1 MSSSSRSS
9 SHKTPMDYQYTN
21 YIKYVSFIIGFKN
34 KKFILKRFE
43 VTYKDTYKDNIPLD
57 FNNIIIEKNS
67 VKYKKYSDQKEDTTV
82 DFFTL
87 SNSVISEEL
96 KRISTNPFKKEE
108 IKILRYILDQLNYK
122 VEKDGKISYILNF
135 SPKQIN
141 DFKDRQFFERKGIF
155 KGTKNWV
162 LDKSS
167 NKEIR
172 IKNNT
177 HKLLSRKRLTTTPV
191 TISPKKVKTIN
202 TDVVESVTFKC
213 EKIKGSMYLSEFIV
227 TIKNDNESKE
237 NDNEPK
243 EKRIHI
249 NLKLNEKKC
258 KVNIINNDY
267 YLSASSE
274 CIDKLANESNQ
285 HNEYILAFF
294 QSILLNELNMLNIS
308 RKDYYVDYYV
318 LNQPS
323 TMNWSV
329 TISSENNT
337 TLIILRKNQ
346 KKNNSTVRRNSPHR
360 SLTRPNST
368 TRRISSR

>member
-1 MSSSSRSS
+1 MSSS

-21 YIKYVSFIIGFKN
+21 YIKYVSFIIGFEN

-43 VTYKDTYKDNIPLD
+43 VTYKDTYKDNIPLY
-57 FNNIIIEKNS
+57 FNNIIIEENS
-67 VKYKKYSDQKEDTTV
+67 VKYKKYSDQTKDTTV

-96 KRISTNPFKKEE
+96 KRISTNPFNEEE

-122 VEKDGKISYILNF
+122 EEKDGKISYILNF

-141 DFKDRQFFERKGIF
+141 DFKDREIFETNGIF

-167 NKEIR
+167 NKYEIR

-202 TDVVESVTFKC
+202 TDVVESVIFKC
-213 EKIKGSMYLSEFIV
+213 EKIKDSMYLSEFIV

-237 NDNEPK
+237 E
-243 EKRIHI
+243 RTYI

-258 KVNIINNDY
+258 KVKIINSDY

-323 TMNWSV
+323 TMNWYV
-329 TISSENNT
+329 TISSERKT

-360 SLTRPNST
+360 SLTRQNST

>member
-1 MSSSSRSS
+1 MLLSKYNISIV
-9 SHKTPMDYQYTN
+9 YQYTDDIN
-21 YIKYVSFIIGFKN
+21 YVSFIIGN
-34 KKFILKRFE
+34 KGENFILKRFK
-43 VTYKDTYKDNIPLD
+43 VTYKDQRTLPLTID
-57 FNNIIIEKNS
+57 FNNIIIEKES
-67 VKYKKYSDQKEDTTV
+67 VEYKKDTTV
-82 DFFTL
+82 FFTL
-87 SNSVISEEL
+87 SHVLISNEIDRL
-96 KRISTNPFKKEE
+96 TTNPFNEE
-108 IKILRYILDQLNYK
+108 GIQILRYILDQLNYK
-122 VEKDGKISYILNF
+122 KEEYDKISYILNF
-135 SPKQIN
+135 SPKQIKN
-141 DFKDRQFFERKGIF
+141 FRDRQFFERKGIF

-213 EKIKGSMYLSEFIV
+213 EKKQGSMYLSEFIV

-237 NDNEPK
+237 E
-243 EKRIHI
+243 RTYI
-249 NLKLNEKKC
+249 NLNLNEKNC

-267 YLSASSE
+267 CLSTSSK
-274 CIDKLANESNQ
+274 CIDKLAYKSNQ
-285 HNEYILAFF
+285 HNEYILAYF
-294 QSILLNELNMLNIS
+294 QSILLNELQISILSNELQMLRNE
-308 RKDYYVDYYV
+308 YYL

-323 TMNWSV
+323 TMDWSV
-329 TISSENNT
+329 TITINPENNT

-346 KKNNSTVRRNSPHR
+346 KKNNSTVRRNSPPV
-360 SLTRPNST
+360 SLTRPKST